1 MLKYLL
7 FDGRGVSFHAYHE
20 LWKPGLQDFNE
31 WRAVNTDT
39 AFQKKQHNT
48 TIIHIILLD
57 HTVWLVLQS

>member
-7 FDGRGVSFHAYHE
+7 FDGRGVSFHAGE

-39 AFQKKQHNT
+39 AFQKKHNT